1 MMKRALPHN
10 FEAERAILVHMI
22 RRPMMKRGLRVAR
35 ENRNILSICMTALCQ

>member
-1 MMKRALPHN
+1 MKRALPHN

-22 RRPMMKRGLRVAR
+22 RRPMMKRGLPVPR